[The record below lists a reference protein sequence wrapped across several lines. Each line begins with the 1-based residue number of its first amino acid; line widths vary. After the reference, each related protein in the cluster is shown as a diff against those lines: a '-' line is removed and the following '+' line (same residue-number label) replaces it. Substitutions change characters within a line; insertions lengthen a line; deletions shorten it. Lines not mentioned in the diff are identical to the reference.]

1 MSRFATVNVLIESLY
16 SFILRPSPGISWM
29 FIYIIMLTIV
39 SLWIMHVS
47 AFVSSVYLYV
57 AIPSGIPIINSGLEN
72 EK

>member
-1 MSRFATVNVLIESLY
+1 
-16 SFILRPSPGISWM
+16 
-29 FIYIIMLTIV
+29 ML
-39 SLWIMHVS
+39 VS